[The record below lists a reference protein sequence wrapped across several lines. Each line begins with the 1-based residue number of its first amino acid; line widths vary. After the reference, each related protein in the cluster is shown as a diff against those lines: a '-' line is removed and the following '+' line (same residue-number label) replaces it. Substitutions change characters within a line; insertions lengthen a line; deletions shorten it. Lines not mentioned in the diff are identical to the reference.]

1 MKHNINELLKINDS
15 YQAPQRLMEILF
27 NQEEREQ
34 LFREML
40 SQNHDVSF
48 DWFHEYFESEHAD
61 RKEKKQDFTPNSIST
76 LISKLAGAGEGSNLD
91 VAAGTGGIT
100 ITKWQEDRMKES
112 PFTYKPSEH
121 YYQCE
126 ELSDRAIPFLLFNLM
141 IRGMNATV
149 LHGDTLTR
157 KFKGVFFIQN
167 EKDDHMLFS
176 SLNVVPDSKGLREF
190 LMIKDY
196 QNIYSSH
203 IESKDFP
210 VHLNIGSIPKEIN
223 LIGSLN

>member
-1 MKHNINELLKINDS
+1 MVTAIKHKSINELLEINDS
-15 YQAPQRLMEILF
+15 YQAPQKLMEILF
-27 NQEEREQ
+27 DETKRKK
-34 LFREML
+34 LFMEML

-48 DWFHEYFESEHAD
+48 DWFHEYFEAEHAD
-61 RKEKKQDFTPNSIST
+61 RKDKKQDFTPNSV
-76 LISKLAGAGEGSNLD
+76 SKLLSRLVGAGEGSNLD
-91 VAAGTGGIT
+91 VAAGTGGLT

-157 KFKGVFFIQN
+157 NFKGVFFIQN

-176 SLNVVPDSKGLREF
+176 SLNVVPDSEGLREF
-190 LMIKDY
+190 LMINSY
-196 QNIYSSH
+196 ENSYPEH
-203 IESKDFP
+203 VESKDFP
-210 VHLNIGSIPKEIN
+210 AHLLG
-223 LIGSLN
+223 

>member
-1 MKHNINELLKINDS
+1 MITVNKNKSINELLEINDS

-27 NQEEREQ
+27 NQERREK

-48 DWFHEYFESEHAD
+48 DWFHEYFEAEHAD

-76 LISKLAGAGEGSNLD
+76 LISKLVGTGEGSNLD
-91 VAAGTGGIT
+91 IAAGTGGIT

-126 ELSDRAIPFLLFNLM
+126 ELSDRAIPFLLFNLL

-149 LHGDTLTR
+149 LHGDSLTR

-190 LMIKDY
+190 LMINEYINDY
-196 QNIYSSH
+196 PKH
-203 IESKDFP
+203 IESKEFP
-210 VHLNIGSIPKEIN
+210 EHL
-223 LIGSLN
+223 LV

>member
-1 MKHNINELLKINDS
+1 MITVNKNKSINELLEINDS

-27 NQEEREQ
+27 NQERREK

-48 DWFHEYFESEHAD
+48 DWFHDYFQEEHAD
-61 RKEKKQDFTPNSIST
+61 RKEKKQDFTPNSISK
-76 LISKLAGAGEGSNLD
+76 LLSKLVGTGEGVNLD
-91 VAAGTGGIT
+91 VAAGTGGLT
-100 ITKWQEDRMKES
+100 ITKWQQDRMAES

-157 KFKGVFFIQN
+157 NFKGVLFIQN
-167 EKDDHMLFS
+167 EKDNHMLFS
-176 SLNVVPDSKGLREF
+176 SLNVVPDSASLREF
-190 LMIKDY
+190 LMINNYENDY
-196 QNIYSSH
+196 PKH
-203 IESKDFP
+203 IESKEFP
-210 VHLNIGSIPKEIN
+210 EHL
-223 LIGSLN
+223 LV

>member
-1 MKHNINELLKINDS
+1 MITVNKNKSINELLEINDS
-15 YQAPQRLMEILF
+15 YQAPQKLMEILF
-27 NQEEREQ
+27 NQERREK

-48 DWFHEYFESEHAD
+48 DWFHEYFEAEHAD

-76 LISKLAGAGEGSNLD
+76 LISKLVGAGEGSNLD

-126 ELSDRAIPFLLFNLM
+126 ELSDRAIPFLLFNLL

-149 LHGDTLTR
+149 LHGDSLTR

-190 LMIKDY
+190 LMINEYINDY
-196 QNIYSSH
+196 PKH
-203 IESKDFP
+203 IESKEFP
-210 VHLNIGSIPKEIN
+210 EHL
-223 LIGSLN
+223 LV

>member
-61 RKEKKQDFTPNSIST
+61 RKDKKQDFTPNSIAT
-76 LISKLAGAGEGSNLD
+76 LISKLTGTGKGSNLD
-91 VAAGTGGIT
+91 IAAGTGGIT
-100 ITKWQEDRMKES
+100 ITKWEEDRMKES

-157 KFKGVFFIQN
+157 KFKGVFFVQN

-190 LMIKDY
+190 LMINEYTNNY
-196 QNIYSSH
+196 QKH
-203 IESKDFP
+203 IESKGFP
-210 VHLNIGSIPKEIN
+210 EHLIK
-223 LIGSLN
+223 

>member
-1 MKHNINELLKINDS
+1 LITVNKNKSINELLEINDS

-27 NQEEREQ
+27 NQERREK

-48 DWFHEYFESEHAD
+48 DWFHEYFEAEHAD
-61 RKEKKQDFTPNSIST
+61 RKEKKQDFTPNSIAT
-76 LISKLAGAGEGSNLD
+76 LISKLVGTGEGSNLD

-126 ELSDRAIPFLLFNLM
+126 ELSDRAIPFLLFNLL

-149 LHGDTLTR
+149 LHGDSLTR

-176 SLNVVPDSKGLREF
+176 SLNVVPDSASLREF
-190 LMIKDY
+190 LMINNYENDY
-196 QNIYSSH
+196 PKH
-203 IESKDFP
+203 IESKEFP
-210 VHLNIGSIPKEIN
+210 EHL
-223 LIGSLN
+223 LV

>member
-61 RKEKKQDFTPNSIST
+61 RKDKKQDFTPNSIAT
-76 LISKLAGAGEGSNLD
+76 LISKLTGTGKGSNLD
-91 VAAGTGGIT
+91 IAAGTGGIT
-100 ITKWQEDRMKES
+100 ITKWEEDRMKES

-157 KFKGVFFIQN
+157 KFKGVFFVQN

-190 LMIKDY
+190 LMINEYTNNYPK
-196 QNIYSSH
+196 H
-203 IESKDFP
+203 IESKGFP
-210 VHLNIGSIPKEIN
+210 EHLIK
-223 LIGSLN
+223 

>member
-1 MKHNINELLKINDS
+1 MTKTINELLEINDS

-27 NQEEREQ
+27 DQERREK
-34 LFREML
+34 LFRGML

-48 DWFHEYFESEHAD
+48 DWFHEYFEAEHAD
-61 RKEKKQDFTPNSIST
+61 RKEKKQDFTPNSIAT
-76 LISKLAGAGEGSNLD
+76 LISRLVGTGQGSNLD

-100 ITKWQEDRMKES
+100 ITKWEEDRMKES

-126 ELSDRAIPFLLFNLM
+126 ELSDRAIPFLLFNLL

-157 KFKGVFFIQN
+157 NFKGVFFIQN

-176 SLNVVPDSKGLREF
+176 SLNVVPDSEGLREF
-190 LMIKDY
+190 LMINNYDNDY
-196 QNIYSSH
+196 PKH
-203 IESKDFP
+203 VESKGFP
-210 VHLNIGSIPKEIN
+210 AHLMG
-223 LIGSLN
+223 

>member
-1 MKHNINELLKINDS
+1 MITVNKNKSINELLEINDS

-27 NQEEREQ
+27 NQERREK

-48 DWFHEYFESEHAD
+48 DWFHEYFEAEHAD

-76 LISKLAGAGEGSNLD
+76 LISKLAGTGEGSNLD

-126 ELSDRAIPFLLFNLM
+126 ELSDRAIPFLLFNLL

-149 LHGDTLTR
+149 LHGDSLTR

-176 SLNVVPDSKGLREF
+176 SLNVVPDSASLREF
-190 LMIKDY
+190 LMINNYENDY
-196 QNIYSSH
+196 PKH
-203 IESKDFP
+203 IESKEFP
-210 VHLNIGSIPKEIN
+210 EHL
-223 LIGSLN
+223 LV